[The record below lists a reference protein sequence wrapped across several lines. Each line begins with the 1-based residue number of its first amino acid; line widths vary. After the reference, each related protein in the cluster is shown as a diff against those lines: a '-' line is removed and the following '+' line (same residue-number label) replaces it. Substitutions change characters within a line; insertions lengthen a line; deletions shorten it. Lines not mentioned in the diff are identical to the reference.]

1 MNLSV
6 IKELF
11 FVFILLF
18 VGASAYAQTAEKEKR
33 IAVSMRKIGHQFL
46 LKSGD
51 NTSRV
56 LPIEK
61 QDDSY
66 RISFDTIFEFWPDD
80 LVEIVDRVLSES
92 NLTKNYIIE
101 IENCITK
108 EIVYAY
114 QVLESDDLDLIP
126 CRTRKQA
133 EGCYSVLFT
142 DLSPDVVLT
151 DEQGLSKE
159 TNFGLK
165 ITLSAFVLF
174 LGFLF
179 IRKTFKA
186 DNVEEGID
194 SKNIFIGSHRFDTV
208 NLELELGE
216 TKEQLTS
223 KESDLLLLLHRHL
236 NEIVKREEI
245 LKSVWGDEG
254 DYVGRTLDVFISKL
268 RKRFQEDQNIKIVNV
283 RGVGYKLIINTP

>member
-1 MNLSV
+1 MNLRV
-6 IKELF
+6 IKELV
-11 FVFILLF
+11 FVLLLLLLGF
-18 VGASAYAQTAEKEKR
+18 LANAQTSEDEKQIE
-33 IAVSMRKIGHQFL
+33 VSMRKIGHQFL

-61 QDDSY
+61 QDNSY

-101 IENCITK
+101 IENCISK

-174 LGFLF
+174 FGFLF

-223 KESDLLLLLHRHL
+223 KESDLLLLLHRHV

>member
-6 IKELF
+6 IKELL
-11 FVFILLF
+11 FVLILLL

-114 QVLESDDLDLIP
+114 QILESDDLDLIP

>member
-6 IKELF
+6 IKELL
-11 FVFILLF
+11 FVLILLL
-18 VGASAYAQTAEKEKR
+18 VGATATAQTAEKEKR
-33 IAVSMRKIGHQFL
+33 TAVSMRKIGHQFL

-56 LPIEK
+56 LPVEK

-165 ITLSAFVLF
+165 ITLSACVLF

-223 KESDLLLLLHRHL
+223 KESDLLLLLHRHV

>member
-6 IKELF
+6 IKELV
-11 FVFILLF
+11 FVLILLL
-18 VGASAYAQTAEKEKR
+18 VGALATAQTAEKEKR

-46 LKSGD
+46 LQSGD
-51 NTSRV
+51 NTSRI

-80 LVEIVDRVLSES
+80 LVVIVDRVLSES
-92 NLTKNYIIE
+92 NLTQNYIIE

-223 KESDLLLLLHRHL
+223 KESDLLLLLHRHV